1 MSQQDDG
8 KKDSKLPSLGA
19 LPLPPMPP
27 LPPMDSQLPPM
38 PAMGAALPLAPLPMP
53 PAPAMDAPLPLAPL
67 PMPPA
72 PVMDAPLPLPPAPVM
87 DAPLP
92 LPPAPVMDAPL
103 PLPPAPV
110 MDAPLPLPP
119 APAMDT
125 VLPPAPAVVA
135 AIAEPTSTQTD
146 SSYGDLWAKRS
157 DKPLPQ
163 IYGHIDRIANSEAGS
178 LLDRYADRFG
188 HSLDRDIIVL
198 RKQQID
204 DKVSEIRDAPTV
216 ELMSAETIGL
226 ELDESMDLSEQLS
239 AVEDELRS
247 LKPEYQTAKSSGDSE
262 LLSQLR
268 PQLESLMAHRK
279 ELQSIIASSEESVV
293 AQEATETDEDD
304 LFTSFV
310 SIVDDLLGSNLPED
324 VVAEFVE
331 SPDFQI
337 YQQVGSDP
345 QSADEEL
352 RAAFFAI
359 VDGQLGNMDG
369 SDIQV
374 FVESEQFEV
383 YQTVGKMY
391 Q

>member
-67 PMPPA
+67 PM
-72 PVMDAPLPLPPAPVM
+72 PPAPVM

>member
-8 KKDSKLPSLGA
+8 KKDTKLPSLGA
-19 LPLPPMPP
+19 LPLPPMPSLGALP
-27 LPPMDSQLPPM
+27 LPPMPP
-38 PAMGAALPLAPLPMP
+38 MGAALPLAPLPLP
-53 PAPAMDAPLPLAPL
+53 PAPAMDAPLPL
-67 PMPPA
+67 PPA
-72 PVMDAPLPLPPAPVM
+72 PVMDAPLPLPLPPAPVMDAPLPLPLPPAPVM

-92 LPPAPVMDAPL
+92 LPPAPVMGA
-103 PLPPAPV
+103 
-110 MDAPLPLPP
+110 
-119 APAMDT
+119 
-125 VLPPAPAVVA
+125 VLPSAPAVVA
-135 AIAEPTSTQTD
+135 AVAEPTSPQTD
-146 SSYGDLWAKRS
+146 PSYGDLWAKRS

-198 RKQQID
+198 RKQQIE

-226 ELDESMDLSEQLS
+226 EVDENMDLSEQLS

-247 LKPEYQTAKSSGDSE
+247 LKPEYQSAKSSGDSE

-279 ELQSIIASSEESVV
+279 ELQLIIASTEEPVV
-293 AQEATETDEDD
+293 AQEATENAVD

-324 VVAEFVE
+324 VVAEFIE

-352 RAAFFAI
+352 RAAFFSI

>member
-8 KKDSKLPSLGA
+8 KKDTKLPSLGA
-19 LPLPPMPP
+19 LPLPPMPSLGALP
-27 LPPMDSQLPPM
+27 LPPMPP
-38 PAMGAALPLAPLPMP
+38 MGAALPLAPLPLP
-53 PAPAMDAPLPLAPL
+53 PAPAMDAPLPL
-67 PMPPA
+67 PPA
-72 PVMDAPLPLPPAPVM
+72 PVMDAPLPLPLPPAPVM

-92 LPPAPVMDAPL
+92 LPPAPVMGA
-103 PLPPAPV
+103 
-110 MDAPLPLPP
+110 
-119 APAMDT
+119 
-125 VLPPAPAVVA
+125 VLPSAPAVVA
-135 AIAEPTSTQTD
+135 AVAEPTSPQTD
-146 SSYGDLWAKRS
+146 PSYGDLWAKRS

-198 RKQQID
+198 RKQQIE

-226 ELDESMDLSEQLS
+226 EVDENMDLSEQLS

-247 LKPEYQTAKSSGDSE
+247 LKPEYQSAKSSGDSE

-279 ELQSIIASSEESVV
+279 ELQLIIASAEEPVV
-293 AQEATETDEDD
+293 AQEATENAVD

-310 SIVDDLLGSNLPED
+310 SIVDELLGSNLPED
-324 VVAEFVE
+324 VVAGFLS

-352 RAAFFAI
+352 RAAFFSI
-359 VDGQLGNMDG
+359 VDGQLGNMDA

-374 FVESEQFEV
+374 FVASEQFEV
-383 YQTVGKMY
+383 YQAVGKMY

>member
-1 MSQQDDG
+1 MSQQDDE

-19 LPLPPMPP
+19 LPLPPMPA
-27 LPPMDSQLPPM
+27 LPPMPSMDSQLPPM
-38 PAMGAALPLAPLPMP
+38 PPMGAALPLA
-53 PAPAMDAPLPLAPL
+53 
-67 PMPPA
+67 
-72 PVMDAPLPLPPAPVM
+72 PLPPAPVM

-103 PLPPAPV
+103 PLAPLPLPPAPV
-110 MDAPLPLPP
+110 MDAPLPLAPLPLPP
-119 APAMDT
+119 APVMDAPLPLAPLPLPPAPVMDT
-125 VLPPAPAVVA
+125 VLPSAPAVVVVD
-135 AIAEPTSTQTD
+135 AESKLPQTD

-216 ELMSAETIGL
+216 ELMNAETIGL
-226 ELDESMDLSEQLS
+226 EIDEDMDLSEQLL
-239 AVEDELRS
+239 AVENELRS
-247 LKPEYQTAKSSGDSE
+247 LKPEYQAAKSSGDSD

-279 ELQSIIASSEESVV
+279 ELQAIMASTEEPVL
-293 AQEATETDEDD
+293 AQEAAENDEDD
-304 LFTSFV
+304 IFTSFV
-310 SIVDDLLGSNLPED
+310 SIVDDLLGSNLAED
-324 VVAEFVE
+324 VVAEFIE

>member
-8 KKDSKLPSLGA
+8 KKDTKLPSSGALPLPPMPSLGA

-27 LPPMDSQLPPM
+27 
-38 PAMGAALPLAPLPMP
+38 MGAALPLAPLPLP
-53 PAPAMDAPLPLAPL
+53 PAPVMDAPLPLPL
-67 PMPPA
+67 PPA
-72 PVMDAPLPLPPAPVM
+72 PVMDAPLPLPPAPAMDAPLPLPPAPVM

-110 MDAPLPLPP
+110 MEAVLPP
-119 APAMDT
+119 A
-125 VLPPAPAVVA
+125 PAPAVVA
-135 AIAEPTSTQTD
+135 AVAEPTASQTD
-146 SSYGDLWAKRS
+146 PSYGDLWAKRS

-216 ELMSAETIGL
+216 ELMNAETIGL
-226 ELDESMDLSEQLS
+226 ELDENMDLSEQLS

-247 LKPEYQTAKSSGDSE
+247 LKPEYQSAKSSGDSE

-279 ELQSIIASSEESVV
+279 ELQLIIASTEEPVV
-293 AQEATETDEDD
+293 AQEATEDDDD

-324 VVAEFVE
+324 VVAEFIE

-352 RAAFFAI
+352 RAAFFSI
-359 VDGQLGNMDG
+359 VDGQLGNMDS